1 MQVQSQLTS
10 TGYFA
15 SIFGLIYKHKPRKRF
30 SGITQDSISYPNHIS
45 THSVPIFCRG
55 AIFVRTSQLSLE
67 HVKVSSKLAF
77 RVPCCS
83 DQSMQFYMKKY
94 TRNLLC
100 KHLFIYTDKKKYI
113 YIHTN
118 KSMLP
123 VEAYKKPNHPPIFF
137 CGMNDH
143 TMSFQ
148 H

>member
-55 AIFVRTSQLSLE
+55 AILVRTSQLSLE
-67 HVKVSSKLAF
+67 HVKGSSKLAF

-100 KHLFIYTDKKKYI
+100 KHLFIYTDKNIYI
-113 YIHTN
+113 YTN

>member
-143 TMSFQ
+143 IMSFQ